1 METLQVISSFLTPLI
16 LLIFGIMLNRRLE
29 QNKIEMEKK
38 KDWQSWW
45 AGKFLEVAHEYNSAV
60 SRFVTGLSKVAQLQ
74 NEQHPGWED
83 SANAE
88 LARLNEIIHRL
99 QYLDWEIQN
108 YTQFA
113 RKTGP
118 EVTGTQR
125 TLFNLLSSLAANL
138 KGDLE
143 EIRAAQFKFNQALR
157 QAHEEILK

>member
-1 METLQVISSFLTPLI
+1 METLQVVSSFLTPLV

-88 LARLNEIIHRL
+88 LTRLNEIIHRL

-113 RKTGP
+113 RKTGG
-118 EVTGTQR
+118 EVTSTQR

-143 EIRAAQFKFNQALR
+143 EIRVAQFKFNQALR

>member
-1 METLQVISSFLTPLI
+1 METLQVVSSFLTPLI
-16 LLIFGIMLNRRLE
+16 LLIFGIILNRRLE

-60 SRFVTGLSKVAQLQ
+60 SAFVTGLSKVAQLQ
-74 NEQHPGWED
+74 NQQNPGWED

-88 LARLNEIIHRL
+88 ITRLNEIIQRL

-113 RKTGP
+113 RKTG
-118 EVTGTQR
+118 EQVISTQR
-125 TLFNLLSSLAANL
+125 TLFNLLSALGANL